1 MGLNISKAF
10 VYNALF
16 CGVLLGQSGVLI
28 MSPEPGS
35 QVTGDNVLIAAS
47 LFGVSNINPSTIT
60 LLLDGED
67 ITDQAYVDADMVSCL
82 LDKIGP
88 GVHEVNLTLGGM
100 ATPKKWSFTA
110 MLKDPSVNYSG
121 RIRSSSSMDQI
132 DDQTLNISKLMVDFK
147 GSAYEWFSFR
157 TNLKMTTQENELY
170 QPRNV
175 YGFSLGVKDYVTL
188 NLGDA
193 NPRLSHFT
201 MNGKRI
207 RGLDAQVKYAWFNLR
222 FVQGEINRAVQ
233 GDLAKAYSYTIDN
246 DDFGEKYL
254 SLNRS
259 GYTFKQNVLSG
270 RLALGRGEKF
280 QWGLNFMKARDDT
293 NSVTQ
298 ILTNAEIV
306 YSPDATGS
314 VSGLDSGVVYTI
326 SELGTKAHF
335 LEGKNWAGDGPK
347 DNLVV
352 GTDLG
357 ISLFNKRLRLDSELA
372 FSLTNTNIWGGP
384 LTLAALDTLMDDS
397 LDNKLSSFD
406 LSSFPD
412 PADYEKILIIN
423 PNMAPL
429 VPIDINAFGDNATVD
444 LMDAVLSMPSLAYRG
459 RAITN
464 FYGNYLALEYSQVGP
479 RFNSL
484 ANPYLVKNKREWSI
498 SDKFKLLQNRLMLT
512 LGYKHQDDDILT
524 IVENIK
530 SQNTLSL
537 GVNALPGP
545 GLPTLNFTYRS
556 IGRDNGTTE
565 LVQLTDTTSTD
576 NRENTHT
583 NNVMVNINHRFDLI
597 WSHSLSGTF
606 VDVAKEDKFS
616 DRADDFVD
624 PAMSTQVINISL
636 TTRYTIPLKT
646 SFNFTAN
653 SSELSTG
660 PGQRGTQDFLTAN
673 FYAEYPFI
681 NNLLLVKGGINTAS
695 GTGMVD
701 MSWLGF
707 KGGIRWRIMDDLS
720 LNTQGEFR
728 SKKTGGINKNTIIA
742 RANLEYSF

>member
-60 LLLDGED
+60 LLLDGKD